1 MGVCDVPVI
10 SSVCD
15 AVGEGAASLVAA
27 PFDWLAQA
35 MGAAAGWLF
44 EAVWSVFDTTTLVD
58 VTKPGYVAVYNLLFG
73 IAVFV
78 MLIFFCLQLITG
90 LIRRDP
96 TALTR
101 AALGLAKS
109 VLGSFVV
116 ITLTA
121 LLLEVVDQ
129 LCIGIVQAAGETT
142 ESMGDKIALL
152 AAGLVGIN
160 IAAPGVG
167 AIITIFMAGLAITAA
182 AIVWLSLLVRK
193 ALLLVAVV
201 FAPLAFSGAS
211 WDASRGWIGKWA
223 MFVVALICSKLVLV
237 VMFLVAITQV
247 SAPIDADLASVS
259 DPIAG
264 IVLMA
269 MAAFAPYLTYK
280 FIAFVGFDMYHAIGS
295 EQDAK
300 SALNRPIPVPS
311 KPQGGADPKK
321 VLDGTAVA
329 AATRAEAPVEREQR
343 ATAAEDPGTDTR
355 RERRRRGR
363 RWRCRS
369 RRRRSSRSRSRGRG
383 RGDRSERRQGCRH
396 RRTEGR
402 DGAGSPGRARR
413 RRCRADTATA
423 RNTSGG
429 TAVEPRAAPAER
441 RPVTAAAEAAPAA
454 RATPTEG
461 VDDEQHE
468 QRPADRGRAGAG
480 EVLPP
485 HPPRCPPRPVAD
497 PAHHPRHRRSHAHRR
512 VLRRRR
518 DAAGLHRPGLG
529 TRRRTDLD
537 THRGPTDRGMAAHRL
552 LVAVAHHRRATAV
565 PAQDRRAAP
574 RRHARAAR

>member
-1 MGVCDVPVI
+1 MMGVCDVPVI

-58 VTKPGYVAVYNLLFG
+58 VTKPGYIAVYNLLFG

-300 SALNRPIPVPS
+300 SALNRPIPVPT
-311 KPQGGADPKK
+311 KPQGGGDPKK
-321 VLDGTAVA
+321 VLDGTGGGSAGGGSGGGSSAPPPPKTPAPAPAASGGGAAGGGAAASGGAAAAGPVA
-329 AATRAEAPVEREQR
+329 AGVVVGASIAKGA
-343 ATAAEDPGTDTR
+343 ATAGPKA
-355 RERRRRGR
+355 
-363 RWRCRS
+363 
-369 RRRRSSRSRSRGRG
+369 
-383 RGDRSERRQGCRH
+383 
-396 RRTEGR
+396 
-402 DGAGSPGRARR
+402 
-413 RRCRADTATA
+413 
-423 RNTSGG
+423 G
-429 TAVEPRAAPAER
+429 TALGAQGEHAAD
-441 RPVTAAAEAAPAA
+441 AAAQTPPPPAAAPAA
-454 RATPTEG
+454 PPSS
-461 VDDEQHE
+461 
-468 QRPADRGRAGAG
+468 PA
-480 EVLPP
+480 
-485 HPPRCPPRPVAD
+485 PRPPSTD
-497 PAHHPRHRRSHAHRR
+497 PSP
-512 VLRRRR
+512 
-518 DAAGLHRPGLG
+518 P
-529 TRRRTDLD
+529 
-537 THRGPTDRGMAAHRL
+537 PKQ
-552 LVAVAHHRRATAV
+552 
-565 PAQDRRAAP
+565 PPPPAP
-574 RRHARAAR
+574 RPPKE

>member
-58 VTKPGYVAVYNLLFG
+58 VTKPGYIAVYNLLFG

-211 WDASRGWIGKWA
+211 WDVSRGWIGKWA

-247 SAPIDADLASVS
+247 SAPIDADLASIS

-300 SALNRPIPVPS
+300 SALNRPIPVPA
-311 KPQGGADPKK
+311 KPQGGGDTKK
-321 VLDGTAVA
+321 VLDG
-329 AATRAEAPVEREQR
+329 
-343 ATAAEDPGTDTR
+343 PGS
-355 RERRRRGR
+355 GGGNAGGG
-363 RWRCRS
+363 
-369 RRRRSSRSRSRGRG
+369 SSR
-383 RGDRSERRQGCRH
+383 
-396 RRTEGR
+396 
-402 DGAGSPGRARR
+402 GS
-413 RRCRADTATA
+413 
-423 RNTSGG
+423 S
-429 TAVEPRAAPAER
+429 APAS
-441 RPVTAAAEAAPAA
+441 PKSSPPAPAA
-454 RATPTEG
+454 SGSGAAGGGGAAAGGGGAAAAGPVAAGIVVGASIAKGAATAGPKAGTALGAQGEHAA
-461 VDDEQHE
+461 DAAAQAAPPPPAASPAAPSNPAP
-468 QRPADRGRAGAG
+468 RPPSTGTAPPPNQP
-480 EVLPP
+480 LPP
-485 HPPRCPPRPVAD
+485 APRP
-497 PAHHPRHRRSHAHRR
+497 PKE
-512 VLRRRR
+512 
-518 DAAGLHRPGLG
+518 
-529 TRRRTDLD
+529 
-537 THRGPTDRGMAAHRL
+537 
-552 LVAVAHHRRATAV
+552 
-565 PAQDRRAAP
+565 
-574 RRHARAAR
+574 

>member
-58 VTKPGYVAVYNLLFG
+58 VTKPGYIAVYNLLFG

-269 MAAFAPYLTYK
+269 MAAFAPYLTYR

-300 SALNRPIPVPS
+300 SALNRPIPVPT
-311 KPQGGADPKK
+311 KPQGGGDPKK
-321 VLDGTAVA
+321 VLDGT
-329 AATRAEAPVEREQR
+329 
-343 ATAAEDPGTDTR
+343 
-355 RERRRRGR
+355 
-363 RWRCRS
+363 
-369 RRRRSSRSRSRGRG
+369 SS
-383 RGDRSERRQGCRH
+383 
-396 RRTEGR
+396 
-402 DGAGSPGRARR
+402 
-413 RRCRADTATA
+413 
-423 RNTSGG
+423 SGG
-429 TAVEPRAAPAER
+429 NTGGGSAGGSSAPPPPKTPA
-441 RPVTAAAEAAPAA
+441 PAPAA
-454 RATPTEG
+454 SGGGAAGGGAAASGGSAAAAGPVAAGVVIGASVAKGAATAGPKAGTALGAQGEHAA
-461 VDDEQHE
+461 DAAAQTPPP
-468 QRPADRGRAGAG
+468 PAASPAA
-480 EVLPP
+480 PP
-485 HPPRCPPRPVAD
+485 SSPAPRPPSTD
-497 PAHHPRHRRSHAHRR
+497 PSP
-512 VLRRRR
+512 
-518 DAAGLHRPGLG
+518 P
-529 TRRRTDLD
+529 
-537 THRGPTDRGMAAHRL
+537 PKQ
-552 LVAVAHHRRATAV
+552 
-565 PAQDRRAAP
+565 PPPPAP
-574 RRHARAAR
+574 RPPKE

>member
-1 MGVCDVPVI
+1 MSVCDIPVI

-15 AVGEGAASLVAA
+15 AVGEGAATLVAA

-58 VTKPGYVAVYNLLFG
+58 VTRPGYVSVYNLLFG
-73 IAVFV
+73 VAVFV

-96 TALTR
+96 TSLTR

-152 AAGLVGIN
+152 ATGLVGIN

-193 ALLLVAVV
+193 ALLLVAIV

-247 SAPIDADLASVS
+247 SAPIDADLASIS

-300 SALNRPIPVPS
+300 HALNRPIPVPGRGAG
-311 KPQGGADPKK
+311 GGAEPKK
-321 VLDGTAVA
+321 VLDG
-329 AATRAEAPVEREQR
+329 
-343 ATAAEDPGTDTR
+343 
-355 RERRRRGR
+355 
-363 RWRCRS
+363 
-369 RRRRSSRSRSRGRG
+369 
-383 RGDRSERRQGCRH
+383 
-396 RRTEGR
+396 
-402 DGAGSPGRARR
+402 AG
-413 RRCRADTATA
+413 
-423 RNTSGG
+423 NTSGSGGGGGRGGGSGTPPAPKPTPASSAGSGAGASSGAAGASGSGAGAGGSAAAAGPAAAAVVGAQVAKGAATAGPKAG
-429 TAVEPRAAPAER
+429 TALGAQGEHAADAAAQTPPPPPATQSPAAPAQ
-441 RPVTAAAEAAPAA
+441 VAP
-454 RATPTEG
+454 PSS
-461 VDDEQHE
+461 
-468 QRPADRGRAGAG
+468 PA
-480 EVLPP
+480 PP
-485 HPPRCPPRPVAD
+485 APRSD
-497 PAHHPRHRRSHAHRR
+497 PAPPPA
-512 VLRRRR
+512 
-518 DAAGLHRPGLG
+518 PK
-529 TRRRTDLD
+529 
-537 THRGPTDRGMAAHRL
+537 PT
-552 LVAVAHHRRATAV
+552 
-565 PAQDRRAAP
+565 PPAP
-574 RRHARAAR
+574 RAPKE

>member
-58 VTKPGYVAVYNLLFG
+58 VTKPGYIAVYNLLFG

-300 SALNRPIPVPS
+300 SALNRPIPVPT
-311 KPQGGADPKK
+311 KPQGGGDRKK
-321 VLDGTAVA
+321 VLDG
-329 AATRAEAPVEREQR
+329 
-343 ATAAEDPGTDTR
+343 
-355 RERRRRGR
+355 
-363 RWRCRS
+363 
-369 RRRRSSRSRSRGRG
+369 SS
-383 RGDRSERRQGCRH
+383 
-396 RRTEGR
+396 
-402 DGAGSPGRARR
+402 
-413 RRCRADTATA
+413 
-423 RNTSGG
+423 SGG
-429 TAVEPRAAPAER
+429 GNAGGGSGGGSCTPPPPKTPAP
-441 RPVTAAAEAAPAA
+441 APAA
-454 RATPTEG
+454 GGGGAAAGGGGAAAVGPVAAGVVVGASVAKGAATAGPKAGTALGTQGEHAA
-461 VDDEQHE
+461 DAAAQTTPP
-468 QRPADRGRAGAG
+468 PAASPAA
-480 EVLPP
+480 PP
-485 HPPRCPPRPVAD
+485 SISAPRPPSTD
-497 PAHHPRHRRSHAHRR
+497 PSP
-512 VLRRRR
+512 
-518 DAAGLHRPGLG
+518 P
-529 TRRRTDLD
+529 
-537 THRGPTDRGMAAHRL
+537 PKQ
-552 LVAVAHHRRATAV
+552 
-565 PAQDRRAAP
+565 PPPPAP
-574 RRHARAAR
+574 RPPKE

>member
-1 MGVCDVPVI
+1 MSVCDIPVI

-15 AVGEGAASLVAA
+15 AVGEGAATLVAA

-58 VTKPGYVAVYNLLFG
+58 VTRPEYLTVYNLLFG

-96 TALTR
+96 TALSR
-101 AALGLAKS
+101 SALGLAKS

-129 LCIGIVQAAGETT
+129 LSLGIVQAAGETT
-142 ESMGDKIALL
+142 ESMGDKIALM

-167 AIITIFMAGLAITAA
+167 AIVTIFLAGLAITAA

-193 ALLLVAVV
+193 ALLLVAIV

-247 SAPIDADLASVS
+247 SAPIDADLASIS

-300 SALNRPIPVPS
+300 HALNRPIPVPG
-311 KPQGGADPKK
+311 KAPGGGAEPKK
-321 VLDGTAVA
+321 ILDGAGNTGSGGGSAGSGGGSAPPTPKATPAPSVSGGAAASGGASGGGAAASGGAAAAAGPAAAVVVGAQVAKA
-329 AATRAEAPVEREQR
+329 AAT
-343 ATAAEDPGTDTR
+343 
-355 RERRRRGR
+355 
-363 RWRCRS
+363 
-369 RRRRSSRSRSRGRG
+369 
-383 RGDRSERRQGCRH
+383 
-396 RRTEGR
+396 
-402 DGAGSPGRARR
+402 AGPKA
-413 RRCRADTATA
+413 
-423 RNTSGG
+423 G
-429 TAVEPRAAPAER
+429 TALGAQGEHAADAASQAAPPPPATSTPATPAQVPPPSSSAPPAPRNDPAPPPPKPTQPAPRASKE
-441 RPVTAAAEAAPAA
+441 
-454 RATPTEG
+454 
-461 VDDEQHE
+461 
-468 QRPADRGRAGAG
+468 
-480 EVLPP
+480 
-485 HPPRCPPRPVAD
+485 
-497 PAHHPRHRRSHAHRR
+497 S
-512 VLRRRR
+512 
-518 DAAGLHRPGLG
+518 
-529 TRRRTDLD
+529 
-537 THRGPTDRGMAAHRL
+537 
-552 LVAVAHHRRATAV
+552 
-565 PAQDRRAAP
+565 
-574 RRHARAAR
+574 

>member
-35 MGAAAGWLF
+35 LGAAAGWLF

-58 VTKPGYVAVYNLLFG
+58 VTKPGYIAVYNLLFG

-152 AAGLVGIN
+152 AGGLVGIN

-237 VMFLVAITQV
+237 VMFLVAVTQV

-300 SALNRPIPVPS
+300 SALNRPIPVPT
-311 KPQGGADPKK
+311 KPQGGGDPKK
-321 VLDGTAVA
+321 VLDGTGGGSAGGGSGGGSSAPPPPKTPAPAPAASGGGAAGGGAAASGGAAAAGPVA
-329 AATRAEAPVEREQR
+329 AGVVVGASIAKGA
-343 ATAAEDPGTDTR
+343 ATAGPKA
-355 RERRRRGR
+355 
-363 RWRCRS
+363 
-369 RRRRSSRSRSRGRG
+369 
-383 RGDRSERRQGCRH
+383 
-396 RRTEGR
+396 
-402 DGAGSPGRARR
+402 
-413 RRCRADTATA
+413 
-423 RNTSGG
+423 G
-429 TAVEPRAAPAER
+429 TALGAQGEHAAD
-441 RPVTAAAEAAPAA
+441 AAAQTPPPPAAAPAA
-454 RATPTEG
+454 PPSS
-461 VDDEQHE
+461 
-468 QRPADRGRAGAG
+468 PA
-480 EVLPP
+480 
-485 HPPRCPPRPVAD
+485 PRPPSTD
-497 PAHHPRHRRSHAHRR
+497 PSP
-512 VLRRRR
+512 
-518 DAAGLHRPGLG
+518 P
-529 TRRRTDLD
+529 
-537 THRGPTDRGMAAHRL
+537 PKQ
-552 LVAVAHHRRATAV
+552 
-565 PAQDRRAAP
+565 PPPPAP
-574 RRHARAAR
+574 RPPKE

>member
-1 MGVCDVPVI
+1 MMGVCDVPVI

-58 VTKPGYVAVYNLLFG
+58 VTKPGYIAVYNLLFG

-300 SALNRPIPVPS
+300 SALNRPIPVPT
-311 KPQGGADPKK
+311 KPQGGGDPKK
-321 VLDGTAVA
+321 VLDGTSSGGNAGGGAGGGRSTPPPPETPAPAPPAGGGGAPRGGAAAGGSSAAAAGPVA
-329 AATRAEAPVEREQR
+329 AGGMIGASVAKGA
-343 ATAAEDPGTDTR
+343 ATAGPKA
-355 RERRRRGR
+355 
-363 RWRCRS
+363 
-369 RRRRSSRSRSRGRG
+369 
-383 RGDRSERRQGCRH
+383 
-396 RRTEGR
+396 
-402 DGAGSPGRARR
+402 
-413 RRCRADTATA
+413 
-423 RNTSGG
+423 G
-429 TAVEPRAAPAER
+429 TALGAQGEHAADAAAQTPPPPAASPAAP
-441 RPVTAAAEAAPAA
+441 PSSPA
-454 RATPTEG
+454 
-461 VDDEQHE
+461 
-468 QRPADRGRAGAG
+468 
-480 EVLPP
+480 
-485 HPPRCPPRPVAD
+485 PRPPSTD
-497 PAHHPRHRRSHAHRR
+497 PSP
-512 VLRRRR
+512 
-518 DAAGLHRPGLG
+518 P
-529 TRRRTDLD
+529 
-537 THRGPTDRGMAAHRL
+537 PKQ
-552 LVAVAHHRRATAV
+552 
-565 PAQDRRAAP
+565 PPPPAP
-574 RRHARAAR
+574 RPPKE

>member
-15 AVGEGAASLVAA
+15 AVGEGAATLVAA

-167 AIITIFMAGLAITAA
+167 AIITIFLAGLAITAA

-211 WDASRGWIGKWA
+211 WDATRGWIGKWA
-223 MFVVALICSKLVLV
+223 MFVIALICSKLVLV

-321 VLDGTAVA
+321 VLDGSSGGGNTGGSTGGGSSAPPPPKTPAPIPA
-329 AATRAEAPVEREQR
+329 ASSGS
-343 ATAAEDPGTDTR
+343 AAGGR
-355 RERRRRGR
+355 RGRSRRGRCSGGRSRRGRRRGR
-363 RWRCRS
+363 C
-369 RRRRSSRSRSRGRG
+369 
-383 RGDRSERRQGCRH
+383 EVAK
-396 RRTEGR
+396 
-402 DGAGSPGRARR
+402 GA
-413 RRCRADTATA
+413 ATA
-423 RNTSGG
+423 GPKAG
-429 TAVEPRAAPAER
+429 TALGAQGEHAADAAAQTPPPPAASPAAP
-441 RPVTAAAEAAPAA
+441 PSSPA
-454 RATPTEG
+454 
-461 VDDEQHE
+461 
-468 QRPADRGRAGAG
+468 
-480 EVLPP
+480 
-485 HPPRCPPRPVAD
+485 PRPPSTD
-497 PAHHPRHRRSHAHRR
+497 PSP
-512 VLRRRR
+512 
-518 DAAGLHRPGLG
+518 P
-529 TRRRTDLD
+529 
-537 THRGPTDRGMAAHRL
+537 PKQ
-552 LVAVAHHRRATAV
+552 
-565 PAQDRRAAP
+565 PPPPAP
-574 RRHARAAR
+574 RPPKE

>member
-1 MGVCDVPVI
+1 MSVCDIPVI

-15 AVGEGAASLVAA
+15 AVGEGAATLVAA

-58 VTKPGYVAVYNLLFG
+58 VTKPGYIAVYNLLFG

-167 AIITIFMAGLAITAA
+167 AIITICMAGLAITAA

-300 SALNRPIPVPS
+300 SALNRPIPVPT
-311 KPQGGADPKK
+311 KPQGGGDPKK
-321 VLDGTAVA
+321 VLDGTSSGGGNAGGGSGGGSSAPPPPKTPTPAPAVSGGGAAGGGAAASGGGAVA
-329 AATRAEAPVEREQR
+329 AGPVAAGVVVGASVAKGA
-343 ATAAEDPGTDTR
+343 ATAGP
-355 RERRRRGR
+355 
-363 RWRCRS
+363 
-369 RRRRSSRSRSRGRG
+369 
-383 RGDRSERRQGCRH
+383 
-396 RRTEGR
+396 
-402 DGAGSPGRARR
+402 RA
-413 RRCRADTATA
+413 
-423 RNTSGG
+423 G
-429 TAVEPRAAPAER
+429 TALGAQGEHAADAAAQTPPSPAASPAAP
-441 RPVTAAAEAAPAA
+441 P
-454 RATPTEG
+454 
-461 VDDEQHE
+461 
-468 QRPADRGRAGAG
+468 
-480 EVLPP
+480 
-485 HPPRCPPRPVAD
+485 
-497 PAHHPRHRRSHAHRR
+497 SS
-512 VLRRRR
+512 
-518 DAAGLHRPGLG
+518 
-529 TRRRTDLD
+529 
-537 THRGPTDRGMAAHRL
+537 
-552 LVAVAHHRRATAV
+552 
-565 PAQDRRAAP
+565 AAP
-574 RRHARAAR
+574 RPPSGDPSPPAPKQPPPPAPRPPKE

>member
-109 VLGSFVV
+109 ALGSFVV

-142 ESMGDKIALL
+142 ESMGDKIAVL

-311 KPQGGADPKK
+311 KPQGGGDPKK
-321 VLDGTAVA
+321 VLDGSSGVGNAGGGSGGGSGSSAPPSPKTPAPTTAASGGAAGGGGAAAGGGGAAAAGPVA
-329 AATRAEAPVEREQR
+329 AGVVVGASVAKGA
-343 ATAAEDPGTDTR
+343 ATAGPKA
-355 RERRRRGR
+355 
-363 RWRCRS
+363 
-369 RRRRSSRSRSRGRG
+369 
-383 RGDRSERRQGCRH
+383 
-396 RRTEGR
+396 
-402 DGAGSPGRARR
+402 
-413 RRCRADTATA
+413 
-423 RNTSGG
+423 G
-429 TAVEPRAAPAER
+429 TALGVQGEHAADAAAQTPPPPATPAAAP
-441 RPVTAAAEAAPAA
+441 PSSPA
-454 RATPTEG
+454 
-461 VDDEQHE
+461 
-468 QRPADRGRAGAG
+468 
-480 EVLPP
+480 
-485 HPPRCPPRPVAD
+485 PRPPSGD
-497 PAHHPRHRRSHAHRR
+497 PSP
-512 VLRRRR
+512 
-518 DAAGLHRPGLG
+518 P
-529 TRRRTDLD
+529 
-537 THRGPTDRGMAAHRL
+537 P
-552 LVAVAHHRRATAV
+552 
-565 PAQDRRAAP
+565 PKQPPPPAP
-574 RRHARAAR
+574 RPPKE

>member
-15 AVGEGAASLVAA
+15 AVGEGAATLVAA

-58 VTKPGYVAVYNLLFG
+58 VTKPGYIAVYNLLFG

-121 LLLEVVDQ
+121 LLLEVVDH

-223 MFVVALICSKLVLV
+223 MFVVALVCSKLVLV
-237 VMFLVAITQV
+237 VMFLVAVTQV
-247 SAPIDADLASVS
+247 SAPIDADLASIS

-280 FIAFVGFDMYHAIGS
+280 FIAFAGFDMYHAIGS

-321 VLDGTAVA
+321 VLDGSSGGGNTGGSTGGGSSAPPPKTPAPTHAASSGGAAGGGGAAAGGGGAAAAGPVA
-329 AATRAEAPVEREQR
+329 AGVVIGASVAKGA
-343 ATAAEDPGTDTR
+343 ATAGPKA
-355 RERRRRGR
+355 
-363 RWRCRS
+363 
-369 RRRRSSRSRSRGRG
+369 
-383 RGDRSERRQGCRH
+383 
-396 RRTEGR
+396 
-402 DGAGSPGRARR
+402 
-413 RRCRADTATA
+413 
-423 RNTSGG
+423 G
-429 TAVEPRAAPAER
+429 TALGAQGEHAADAAAQTPPPPPATLTAAP
-441 RPVTAAAEAAPAA
+441 PSSPA
-454 RATPTEG
+454 
-461 VDDEQHE
+461 
-468 QRPADRGRAGAG
+468 
-480 EVLPP
+480 
-485 HPPRCPPRPVAD
+485 PRPPSAD
-497 PAHHPRHRRSHAHRR
+497 PSP
-512 VLRRRR
+512 
-518 DAAGLHRPGLG
+518 P
-529 TRRRTDLD
+529 
-537 THRGPTDRGMAAHRL
+537 PKQ
-552 LVAVAHHRRATAV
+552 
-565 PAQDRRAAP
+565 PPPPAP
-574 RRHARAAR
+574 RPTKE

>member
-58 VTKPGYVAVYNLLFG
+58 VTKPGYIAVYNLLFG

-211 WDASRGWIGKWA
+211 WDASLGWIGKWA

-300 SALNRPIPVPS
+300 SALNRPIPVPT
-311 KPQGGADPKK
+311 KPQGGGDPKK
-321 VLDGTAVA
+321 VLDGT
-329 AATRAEAPVEREQR
+329 
-343 ATAAEDPGTDTR
+343 
-355 RERRRRGR
+355 
-363 RWRCRS
+363 
-369 RRRRSSRSRSRGRG
+369 SSSGN
-383 RGDRSERRQGCRH
+383 
-396 RRTEGR
+396 
-402 DGAGSPGRARR
+402 A
-413 RRCRADTATA
+413 
-423 RNTSGG
+423 SGG
-429 TAVEPRAAPAER
+429 SGGGGSSAPPPPKTPA
-441 RPVTAAAEAAPAA
+441 PAPAA
-454 RATPTEG
+454 SGGGAAGGGAAASGGSAAVAGPVAAGVVVGASVAKGAAIAGPKAGTALGAQGEHAADAAAQTPPL
-461 VDDEQHE
+461 
-468 QRPADRGRAGAG
+468 PAASPAA
-480 EVLPP
+480 PP
-485 HPPRCPPRPVAD
+485 SSPAPRPPSSD
-497 PAHHPRHRRSHAHRR
+497 PSP
-512 VLRRRR
+512 
-518 DAAGLHRPGLG
+518 P
-529 TRRRTDLD
+529 
-537 THRGPTDRGMAAHRL
+537 PKQ
-552 LVAVAHHRRATAV
+552 
-565 PAQDRRAAP
+565 PPPPAP
-574 RRHARAAR
+574 RPPKE

>member
-15 AVGEGAASLVAA
+15 AVGEGAASLIAA

-58 VTKPGYVAVYNLLFG
+58 VTSPEYVAVYNILFG

-96 TALTR
+96 TALSR
-101 AALGLAKS
+101 AAVGLAKS

-121 LLLEVVDQ
+121 LLLEIVDQ
-129 LCIGIVQAAGETT
+129 LCVGIIQAAGETT

-167 AIITIFMAGLAITAA
+167 AIVTIFLAGLAIAAA

-193 ALLLVAVV
+193 ALLLVAIV

-211 WDASRGWIGKWA
+211 WDASRGWISKWA
-223 MFVVALICSKLVLV
+223 MFVIALICSKLVLV

-247 SAPIDADLASVS
+247 SAPIDGDLASVA

-300 SALNRPIPVPS
+300 TALTRPVPVPS
-311 KPQGGADPKK
+311 KPGGNGGGEPKK
-321 VLDGTAVA
+321 VLDGN
-329 AATRAEAPVEREQR
+329 
-343 ATAAEDPGTDTR
+343 DDGGGPG
-355 RERRRRGR
+355 
-363 RWRCRS
+363 
-369 RRRRSSRSRSRGRG
+369 
-383 RGDRSERRQGCRH
+383 
-396 RRTEGR
+396 
-402 DGAGSPGRARR
+402 
-413 RRCRADTATA
+413 
-423 RNTSGG
+423 GG
-429 TAVEPRAAPAER
+429 GGGGKKPPEPKNPAPASSSG
-441 RPVTAAAEAAPAA
+441 T
-454 RATPTEG
+454 
-461 VDDEQHE
+461 
-468 QRPADRGRAGAG
+468 AGAG
-480 EVLPP
+480 GKTAAGSSAGAGAGGGAGAGAGAGAAAAGPAAAAV
-485 HPPRCPPRPVAD
+485 VA
-497 PAHHPRHRRSHAHRR
+497 AKVAK
-512 VLRRRR
+512 
-518 DAAGLHRPGLG
+518 DAATAGPKAGKALGNQGENAADSASQTDSTPPPAQAPPPSTPAPKSPGA
-529 TRRRTDLD
+529 
-537 THRGPTDRGMAAHRL
+537 GPTAGPSQPEARPPKPPPPL
-552 LVAVAHHRRATAV
+552 
-565 PAQDRRAAP
+565 AP
-574 RRHARAAR
+574 KPTGKE

>member
-1 MGVCDVPVI
+1 MGVCEIPLV
-10 SSVCD
+10 STVCD
-15 AVGEGAASLVAA
+15 TAGEAAASLVSA
-27 PFDWLAQA
+27 PFDWLAGA

-44 EAVWSVFDTTTLVD
+44 EAVWAVFDTTTLVD
-58 VTKPGYVAVYNLLFG
+58 VTSPEYVSVYNILFG

-96 TALTR
+96 TALSR

-121 LLLEVVDQ
+121 LLLEIVDQ
-129 LCIGIVQAAGETT
+129 LCIGIIQAAGETT

-167 AIITIFMAGLAITAA
+167 AIITIFLAGLAIAAA

-193 ALLLVAVV
+193 ALLLVAIV

-211 WDASRGWIGKWA
+211 WDASRGWISKWA
-223 MFVVALICSKLVLV
+223 MFVIALICSKLVLV

-247 SAPIDADLASVS
+247 SAPIDGDLASVA

-300 SALNRPIPVPS
+300 NALNSPVPVPS
-311 KPQGGADPKK
+311 KPGGNGGGEPKK
-321 VLDGTAVA
+321 VLDDNDGGGGGGGKKPPEPKNPTPASSSGTA
-329 AATRAEAPVEREQR
+329 
-343 ATAAEDPGTDTR
+343 
-355 RERRRRGR
+355 
-363 RWRCRS
+363 
-369 RRRRSSRSRSRGRG
+369 
-383 RGDRSERRQGCRH
+383 
-396 RRTEGR
+396 
-402 DGAGSPGRARR
+402 GAGSK
-413 RRCRADTATA
+413 
-423 RNTSGG
+423 
-429 TAVEPRAAPAER
+429 
-441 RPVTAAAEAAPAA
+441 AAASSS
-454 RATPTEG
+454 
-461 VDDEQHE
+461 
-468 QRPADRGRAGAG
+468 AGAG
-480 EVLPP
+480 AGGGAGAGAAAGPAAAAV
-485 HPPRCPPRPVAD
+485 VA
-497 PAHHPRHRRSHAHRR
+497 AKVAK
-512 VLRRRR
+512 
-518 DAAGLHRPGLG
+518 DAATAGPKAGEAIGNQADSTADSAGQTGTTPPPAQAPPPSTPAPKTPGA
-529 TRRRTDLD
+529 
-537 THRGPTDRGMAAHRL
+537 GPTAGPSQPEARPPKQPPP
-552 LVAVAHHRRATAV
+552 
-565 PAQDRRAAP
+565 PAP
-574 RRHARAAR
+574 KPTGKE